1 MDNQK
6 TILVVALAVVVFLLF
21 QAWQE
26 QNAPKPVTPTAV
38 RQSVTTP
45 STPTS
50 AGATS
55 AAVVTGPMVA
65 PVSTGLQLATGP
77 TVSFQTQVFTGQ
89 IDLNGGDIQQLG
101 LRRYPQ
107 AVDNPAPYPIL
118 DRAAAKLTVQQSG
131 FVSSDG
137 QTLVAQFAVPA
148 VRRADGQPITLI
160 GKAGPLSVEKT
171 WIFQPDSYVVDEH
184 ITITNSGSTAWNG
197 SYFDQILRNDRAES
211 HMFMSIFTGA
221 VLMHQGNFSEVS
233 FGDIHDH
240 PELKSGP
247 GWAGMMDHYFLTA
260 IVPAQQAQSQVYTR
274 PSGTNYVA
282 GVSTL
287 LPTLAPGQSTTITQ
301 QLFLGPKQ
309 QQTLVAMGHGLEQTV
324 DYGWFAII
332 AEPMHVVL
340 TWFHGLVG
348 NWGLAIILLVIV
360 VKFIFFYP
368 SAISYRS
375 MANMR
380 KLQPKLEKLK
390 KEVGDDR
397 QKLGAAMMELYRSEK
412 VNPMAGCLPIV
423 LQMPFFIALYWVLV
437 ESVSL
442 RQAPFI
448 LWIHDLA
455 IPDPYY
461 ILPLLMGVSM
471 FFQQRLNPAPVDP
484 MQKRIMS
491 ALPVI
496 FAVFFSFFPAGL
508 VLYWLTNNVVSIGQ
522 QYLITRHIM
531 ATKD

>member
-1 MDNQK
+1 MENQK
-6 TILVVALAVVVFLLF
+6 TFLVIALAVVFFLLF

-26 QNAPKPVTPTAV
+26 QNAPKSVPPAPSTVSKAV
-38 RQSVTTP
+38 SPSTTP
-45 STPTS
+45 QT
-50 AGATS
+50 A
-55 AAVVTGPMVA
+55 
-65 PVSTGLQLATGP
+65 P
-77 TVSFQTQVFTGQ
+77 TVSTPPSAAPVAAQAIVPVNGPTIPFATRVFTGQ
-89 IDLNGGDIQQLG
+89 ISLHGGDIQNLG
-101 LRRYPQ
+101 LRAYATATNNPQ
-107 AVDNPAPYPIL
+107 PYPIL
-118 DRAAAKLTVQQSG
+118 DTSPAKLTTQQSG
-131 FVSSDG
+131 FIGSDG
-137 QTLVAQFAVPA
+137 QLLIPQFTEEAPHSANAGTVA
-148 VRRADGQPITLI
+148 LK
-160 GKAGPLSVEKT
+160 GKAGPLTVSKT
-171 WIFQPDSYVVDEH
+171 WTFQPDSYLAEEH
-184 ITITNSGSTAWNG
+184 IEITNTGTQAWNG

-221 VLMHQGNFSEVS
+221 VLMHSGNFSEVS
-233 FGDIHDH
+233 FGDMRDH
-240 PELKSGP
+240 PRQEAGP
-247 GWAGMMDHYFLTA
+247 GWAGMMDHYFLA
-260 IVPAQQAQSQVYTR
+260 AVLPPEQAHVQVYAR
-274 PSGTNYVA
+274 PSGSNYVA
-282 GVSTL
+282 GVNTP
-287 LPTLAPGQSTTITQ
+287 LPTLAPGQSTSITQ
-301 QLFLGPKQ
+301 QVFLGPKQ
-309 QQTLVAMGHGLEQTV
+309 QSRLAALGRGLEQTV

-332 AEPMHVVL
+332 AEPMHLVL
-340 TWFHGLVG
+340 KWFHGLVG

-360 VKFIFFYP
+360 IKAIFFYP

-390 KEVGDDR
+390 KECGDDR
-397 QKLGAAMMELYRSEK
+397 QKLGAAMMELYRTEK
-412 VNPMAGCLPIV
+412 VNPMAGCLPIL

-455 IPDPYY
+455 VPDPYY
-461 ILPLLMGVSM
+461 ILPLLMGISM

-484 MQKRIMS
+484 MQKKIMS

-531 ATKD
+531 AAKD